1 MEKILVVD
9 DDALCR
15 KLVVKSLQKAGYET
29 LEADSASAGLSLLQ
43 SEELIAL
50 VITDITMPEMDGLTF
65 LSCIRNDPTLAR
77 LPVLI
82 CTGLNSRDTI
92 VKAGHLGIAG
102 YLLKP
107 VDTQRLRS
115 KVQEILASE
124 PQPLADVQHILSR
137 LDLEE
142 KDYVEMLDELVER
155 LLAGIGEMEKYIGQ
169 KDPQRLS
176 TCLSALHGA
185 AKSLGAQRVTAVLE
199 RQFHASQ
206 RIDFRTVQGLLGELR
221 REIARLQSAAAKIGA
236 ETTPRPQSSTP
247 NDSVPAD
254 PEALHA

>member
-1 MEKILVVD
+1 MGKILVVD
-9 DDALCR
+9 DDPLCR
-15 KLVVKSLQKAGYET
+15 KLVVKSLQKAGYKP
-29 LEADSASAGLSLLQ
+29 LEADSASAALSLLH

-50 VITDITMPEMDGLTF
+50 LITDITMPEMDGLAF

-107 VDTQRLRS
+107 VDTQKLRG

-124 PQPLADVQHILSR
+124 PQPLADVKHVLSR

-142 KDYVEMLDELVER
+142 EDYRQMLDELVEH
-155 LLAGIGEMEKYIGQ
+155 LLAGVGEIEKQIEQ

-176 TCLSALHGA
+176 TSLSALHGA
-185 AKSLGAQRVTAVLE
+185 ANSLGAQRVAAVLE

-206 RIDFRTVQGLLGELR
+206 RIDFRTVQALLGELR
-221 REIARLQSAAAKIGA
+221 REITRLQSAVAQHRDCLEPAVPDNSAPPSA
-236 ETTPRPQSSTP
+236 EAP
-247 NDSVPAD
+247 
-254 PEALHA
+254 HA